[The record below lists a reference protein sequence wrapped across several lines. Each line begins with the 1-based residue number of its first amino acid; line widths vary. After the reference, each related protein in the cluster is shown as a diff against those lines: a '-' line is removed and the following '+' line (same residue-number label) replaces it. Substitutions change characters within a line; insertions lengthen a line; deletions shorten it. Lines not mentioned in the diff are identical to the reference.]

1 LFHKVKT
8 TYKNKNQNMSA
19 QKINTKNQNP
29 NLVYNRTVQTYLPY
43 KDCYSGGRMPFIS
56 HKLYKE
62 SMASVKHEIE
72 MKNLQSNKRHM
83 KHIPKGNRRAT
94 GKK

>member
-1 LFHKVKT
+1 MEYTFFSKST
-8 TYKNKNQNMSA
+8 QAN
-19 QKINTKNQNP
+19 
-29 NLVYNRTVQTYLPY
+29 LPY
-43 KDCYSGGRMPFIS
+43 KDWYSGGRMPFIS

-62 SMASVKHEIE
+62 WMAGVKHEIE
-72 MKNLQSNKRHM
+72 IKKNLQSNNRHM

>member
-1 LFHKVKT
+1 MFF
-8 TYKNKNQNMSA
+8 SES
-19 QKINTKNQNP
+19 
-29 NLVYNRTVQTYLPY
+29 VQAHLPY
-43 KDCYSGGRMPFIS
+43 KNWNPRGRMPFIS

-62 SMASVKHEIE
+62 SMAGVKHETE
-72 MKNLQSNKRHM
+72 MKNLQSNNRHM